1 MQYVSLSRIPNQYP
15 TLKGN
20 YTLFKDTTVLL
31 NGVYPEKNKINFKLP
46 EFKDITPIQ
55 NTTFRFVLS
64 VTADEKDTN
73 PRFFT
78 SKPFY
83 DDIKIAYKVNNPYFP
98 IQALIG
104 AGSIVNINLK
114 EYFELF
120 YKFETLEKDTPV
132 NVTKN
137 IFLLDEETEKKFV
150 DLTQKEQQLSEYK
163 TQLDE
168 IEILITE
175 RENTI
180 KQNLN
185 GEVKGSRGVRK
196 TRARRAE
203 ESLKKLNSD
212 KEGLVILID
221 NLQKEVNDTKN
232 ANTSEGLLSDKSII
246 DYEELVKFVDYMV
259 GPPTFSIKE
268 IENGNVRTAES
279 IGKWEGE
286 WIDKLKRRAAGETI
300 EATVIDERIVPNATE
315 EDRPK
320 TLVGKAIAAIEKIPV
335 VGTVVKAVKAVV
347 KFIGKLFSDE
357 RLKTDIVKVGEIS
370 GINIY
375 KFRYKFDRGKIRL
388 GVIAQEVLKTQ
399 YKEFVSV
406 DKETGYYV
414 IDYNGLQQKI
424 DIIGAMK
431 TIQSNINLKTGG
443 FSKLFK
449 AKILRPEPV
458 LEFDNLN
465 KIPTDQSIIKSKIL
479 NENQLDENLKNA
491 RVKKK
496 LFGTINTN
504 EQTYNSA
511 KSLLKNKFSKK
522 EFPNDSADG
531 YLKQKFGIKE
541 KPDSNQDL
549 GAFILKRKGPKTNRR

>member
-55 NTTFRFVLS
+55 NTTFRFVLA

-104 AGSIVNINLK
+104 VGSIININLK

-120 YKFETLEKDTPV
+120 YKLETLEKDTPV

-259 GPPTFSIKE
+259 GPPTFSVQE
-268 IENGNVRTAES
+268 IENGNVRTAEA

-300 EATVIDERIVPNATE
+300 EATVIDERIVPTATE

-458 LEFDNLN
+458 LEFDNIN

-496 LFGTINTN
+496 LFGTININ
-504 EQTYNSA
+504 EQTVNSA
-511 KSLLKNKFSKK
+511 KNLLKNRFAKK
-522 EFPNDSADG
+522 QFPNDSADG
-531 YLKQKFGIKE
+531 YIKEKFGIKE

>member
-46 EFKDITPIQ
+46 EFKDITPIP

-104 AGSIVNINLK
+104 VGSIININLK
-114 EYFELF
+114 EYFEIF
-120 YKFETLEKDTPV
+120 YKLETLEKDTPV

-168 IEILITE
+168 IEILITDK
-175 RENTI
+175 ENTI

-212 KEGLVILID
+212 KAGLVILID

-232 ANTSEGLLSDKSII
+232 ANTSAGLLSDKSII
-246 DYEELVKFVDYMV
+246 DYEELVKFIDYMV
-259 GPPTFSIKE
+259 GPPTFSVQE
-268 IENGNVRTAES
+268 IENGNVKTAEA

-300 EATVIDERIVPNATE
+300 EATIIDERIVSNANE
-315 EDRPK
+315 EEKPK
-320 TLVGKAIAAIEKIPV
+320 TLVGKAIAALEKVPV
-335 VGTVVKAVKAVV
+335 VGAVVKAVKAVV

-375 KFRYKFDRGKIRL
+375 KFRYKFDRRKIRL

-399 YKEFVSV
+399 YKEFVSI

-458 LEFDNLN
+458 LEFDNIN

-479 NENQLDENLKNA
+479 NETQLDENLKNA

-496 LFGTINTN
+496 LFGTININ

-531 YLKQKFGIKE
+531 YLKEKFGIKE

>member
-55 NTTFRFVLS
+55 NTTFRFVLA

-104 AGSIVNINLK
+104 VGSIININLK

-120 YKFETLEKDTPV
+120 YKLETLEKDTPV

-259 GPPTFSIKE
+259 GPPTFSVQE
-268 IENGNVRTAES
+268 IENGNVRTAEA

-347 KFIGKLFSDE
+347 NFIGKLFSDE

>member
-1 MQYVSLSRIPNQYP
+1 M
-15 TLKGN
+15 
-20 YTLFKDTTVLL
+20 
-31 NGVYPEKNKINFKLP
+31 
-46 EFKDITPIQ
+46 
-55 NTTFRFVLS
+55 
-64 VTADEKDTN
+64 
-73 PRFFT
+73 
-78 SKPFY
+78 
-83 DDIKIAYKVNNPYFP
+83 
-98 IQALIG
+98 
-104 AGSIVNINLK
+104 
-114 EYFELF
+114 
-120 YKFETLEKDTPV
+120 
-132 NVTKN
+132 
-137 IFLLDEETEKKFV
+137 
-150 DLTQKEQQLSEYK
+150 
-163 TQLDE
+163 DE

-259 GPPTFSIKE
+259 GPPTFSVQE
-268 IENGNVRTAES
+268 IENGNVRTAEA

-347 KFIGKLFSDE
+347 NFIGKLFSDE

-458 LEFDNLN
+458 LEFDNIN